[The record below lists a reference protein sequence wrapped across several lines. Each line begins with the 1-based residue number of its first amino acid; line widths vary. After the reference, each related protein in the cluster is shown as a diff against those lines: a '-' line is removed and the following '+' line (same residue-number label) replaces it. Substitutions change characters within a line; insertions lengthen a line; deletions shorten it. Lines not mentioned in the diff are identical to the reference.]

1 MLLTKLNLRTE
12 NKNKIIFITPFWNR
26 DNHIGHYRV
35 ERIVRWLSHE
45 NYEVV
50 VIWSGWKDNLI
61 KKDRWTELE
70 IRDPLRLVTRKVS
83 NQFPETTNREQSTR
97 KLNFRYFI
105 QKIVFYFDR
114 NLIWSLVLIN
124 KSIVRNLCKDAK
136 YIISSSPPES
146 IHLASFRLSKKFGLK
161 LIIDMR
167 DGWIDE
173 PLRPNIGKH
182 SFKRMIETKWELK
195 VLKQATVIFVTSI
208 IWKNLL
214 EKRLPTVV
222 GKTTVL
228 TNAYPNDLISIK
240 NLKERKFDNE
250 ISLLHAGRFTGSRST
265 NKMSILLKP
274 LYDAIKSRTNIRV
287 ELILLGN
294 LLLKDLNEME
304 YWKQRFDNENCSLI
318 TKDRIPREEMFIEIT
333 NVDGLL
339 LLAASEASVP
349 GKAFEYI
356 RSSKPILAVTLK
368 DSAVWQMGQKV
379 PQMFLFDYSA
389 QKPDYT
395 PVEKFLK
402 ACQTGEY
409 EYNIPKEYSEEY
421 LSKIFLDTIKNV

>member
-1 MLLTKLNLRTE
+1 MTQKIE
-12 NKNKIIFITPFWNR
+12 NKDTVLIIAPFWKRN
-26 DNHIGHYRV
+26 DYIGRYRV
-35 ERIVRWLSHE
+35 ERIVRWLTSD
-45 NYEVV
+45 NYGVIVV
-50 VIWSGWKDNLI
+50 WSGLEDNLV
-61 KKDRWTELE
+61 KKDKWVELE
-70 IRDPLRLVTRKVS
+70 IRDPLRMFTRKVS
-83 NQFPETTNREQSTR
+83 NQFPDTTNREQSTR

-146 IHLASFRLSKKFGLK
+146 IHLASFCLSKKFRLK

-182 SFKRMIETKWELK
+182 SFKRMIEAKWELK

-240 NLKERKFDNE
+240 NSKERKFDNE
-250 ISLLHAGRFTGSRST
+250 ISLLHAGRFSGSRRT

-274 LYDAIKSRTNIRV
+274 LYDTFKSRTNISV

-294 LLLKDLNEME
+294 LLLNDLNEME
-304 YWKQRFDNENCSLI
+304 YWKQRFDNANCTLI
-318 TKDRIPREEMFIEIT
+318 TRDRIPREEMFIEIT
-333 NVDGLL
+333 KVDGLL
-339 LLAASEASVP
+339 LLAASVASFP
-349 GKAFEYI
+349 SKTFEYI

-368 DSAVWQMGQKV
+368 DSAVWQMGQEI
-379 PQMFLFDYSA
+379 PQMFLYDYTA

-395 PVEKFLK
+395 PVEEFLK
-402 ACQTGEY
+402 ACQTGVYEY
-409 EYNIPKEYSEEY
+409 EIPEEYSEEY
-421 LSKIFLDTIKNV
+421 LSKIFLDTIKNI